1 MEICKPRVS
10 GFHEQA
16 ANTEFTTLQNCKHN
30 TDDWV
35 DSLLLFT
42 HPCWLEEMPL
52 LSDRAGAFSETVI
65 NSFAAG
71 QTQPELLRET
81 FEALQC
87 IVFVGL
93 NSISVLL

>member
-1 MEICKPRVS
+1 
-10 GFHEQA
+10 
-16 ANTEFTTLQNCKHN
+16 
-30 TDDWV
+30 
-35 DSLLLFT
+35 
-42 HPCWLEEMPL
+42 MPL